1 MVEDSRLLHD
11 IVGNSPEERGAPWCC
26 GCRSYSGHGRRGKVL
41 RQALPQQGKVRAM
54 PWNNQGGGWQG
65 GGGQGPWGGRPG
77 GGQQPPDLEELLRRS
92 QEKVKKI
99 FPGGAGGFG
108 NNRRAWVI
116 IPLALVVVWLAS
128 GFYRVQ
134 PDEQGVVLRFGAWDR
149 TTQPGLNWHFPTPI
163 ESVLTPQ
170 VTRVNRVEIGFR
182 SGADATRAGTNRD
195 VPNESL
201 ILTGDENI
209 VDINFVLLWQIKD
222 AGQFLFNIRDP
233 EQTVKAV
240 AESVMREIIGET
252 PFAEATTEGRGSIE
266 LRAREQMQATLDDY
280 GAGILVNQV
289 QLQKVDPPGEVID
302 AFRDVQRAQADRE
315 RAQNEAEAFAND
327 ILPRARGEAARIL
340 QEAQAYR
347 QEVVARAEGDAQRF
361 LAVLNEYNNAKDVTQ
376 RRLYIETM
384 EEVLRGMNKVEIDSS
399 AEGAGGVIPYLPL
412 PELQRRARDLPPSAS
427 EATG

>member
-1 MVEDSRLLHD
+1 
-11 IVGNSPEERGAPWCC
+11 
-26 GCRSYSGHGRRGKVL
+26 
-41 RQALPQQGKVRAM
+41 M

-99 FPGGAGGFG
+99 FPGGGAGGG
-108 NNRRAWVI
+108 GLGSNRKAWVI
-116 IPLALVVVWLAS
+116 IPLALVAIWLAS

-134 PDEQGVVLRFGAWDR
+134 PAEQGVVLRFGAWDR

-170 VTRVNRVEIGFR
+170 VTRVNRVEVGFR
-182 SGADATRAGTNRD
+182 SGAEGAGGGANRD
-195 VPNESL
+195 VANESL

-222 AGQFLFNIRDP
+222 AGEFLFNIRDP

-252 PFAEATTEGRGSIE
+252 PFAEATTEGRGNIE
-266 LRAREQMQATLDDY
+266 VRAREQMQATLDEY

-315 RAQNEAEAFAND
+315 RAQNEAETFAND
-327 ILPRARGEAARIL
+327 ILPRARGEAERL
-340 QEAQAYR
+340 VQEAQAYR
-347 QEVVARAEGDAQRF
+347 QEVVADAEGDAQRF
-361 LAVLNEYNNAKDVTQ
+361 LAVYNAYAKAPDVTT
-376 RRLYIETM
+376 RRIYLETM
-384 EEVLRGMNKVEIDSS
+384 EQVLRDMNKVVIDG
-399 AEGAGGVIPYLPL
+399 AAGGPGVVPYLPL
-412 PELQRRARDLPPSAS
+412 PELERRAR
-427 EATG
+427 EQRATSTGSLESSGDAQ

>member
-1 MVEDSRLLHD
+1 
-11 IVGNSPEERGAPWCC
+11 
-26 GCRSYSGHGRRGKVL
+26 
-41 RQALPQQGKVRAM
+41 M

-99 FPGGAGGFG
+99 FPGGGAGGG
-108 NNRRAWVI
+108 GLGSNRKAWVI
-116 IPLALVVVWLAS
+116 IPLALVAIWLAS

-134 PDEQGVVLRFGAWDR
+134 PAEQGVVLRFGAWDR

-170 VTRVNRVEIGFR
+170 VTRVNRVEVGFR
-182 SGADATRAGTNRD
+182 SGAEAAGGGANRD
-195 VPNESL
+195 VPDESL

-222 AGQFLFNIRDP
+222 AGEFLFNIRDP
-233 EQTVKAV
+233 DQTVKAV

-252 PFAEATTEGRGSIE
+252 PFAEATTEGRGNIE
-266 LRAREQMQATLDDY
+266 VRAREQMQATLDEY

-315 RAQNEAEAFAND
+315 RAQNEAETFAND
-327 ILPRARGEAARIL
+327 ILPRARGEAERL
-340 QEAQAYR
+340 VQEAQAYR
-347 QEVVARAEGDAQRF
+347 QEVVADAEGDAQRF
-361 LAVLNEYNNAKDVTQ
+361 LAVYNAYAKAPDVTT
-376 RRLYIETM
+376 RRIYLETM
-384 EEVLRGMNKVEIDSS
+384 EQVLRDMNKVVIDG
-399 AEGAGGVIPYLPL
+399 AAGGPGVVPYLPL
-412 PELQRRARDLPPSAS
+412 PELERRAR
-427 EATG
+427 EQRATSTGSLESSGDAQ

>member
-1 MVEDSRLLHD
+1 
-11 IVGNSPEERGAPWCC
+11 
-26 GCRSYSGHGRRGKVL
+26 
-41 RQALPQQGKVRAM
+41 M

-99 FPGGAGGFG
+99 FPGGGGTG
-108 NNRRAWVI
+108 GLGSNRKAWVI
-116 IPLALVVVWLAS
+116 IPLALIAIWLAS

-134 PDEQGVVLRFGAWDR
+134 PAEQGVVLRFGAWDR

-170 VTRVNRVEIGFR
+170 VTRVNRVEVGFR
-182 SGADATRAGTNRD
+182 SGSEAAGASANRG

-266 LRAREQMQATLDDY
+266 VQAREQMQATLDEY

-315 RAQNEAEAFAND
+315 RAQNEAETYAND
-327 ILPRARGEAARIL
+327 ILPRARGDAERLL

-347 QEVVARAEGDAQRF
+347 EEVVADAQGDAQRF
-361 LAVLNEYNNAKDVTQ
+361 LAVYNEYTKAPDVTT
-376 RRLYIETM
+376 RRLYLETM
-384 EEVLRGMNKVEIDSS
+384 EQVLRDMNKVVIDNKN
-399 AEGAGGVIPYLPL
+399 AGPGVVPYLPL
-412 PELQRRARDLPPSAS
+412 PDLERRAREQRAGSAS
-427 EATG
+427 GLESSGDAQ

>member
-1 MVEDSRLLHD
+1 
-11 IVGNSPEERGAPWCC
+11 
-26 GCRSYSGHGRRGKVL
+26 
-41 RQALPQQGKVRAM
+41 M
-54 PWNNQGGGWQG
+54 PWNNQGGGWQGG

-99 FPGGAGGFG
+99 FPGGGGFG

-163 ESVLTPQ
+163 ESVDTPK
-170 VTRVNRVEIGFR
+170 VTRVNRVEVGFR
-182 SGADATRAGTNRD
+182 SAADVGGGGANRD
-195 VPNESL
+195 VENESL

-222 AGQFLFNIRDP
+222 AGQYLFNVRDP
-233 EQTVKAV
+233 EATVKAV

-252 PFAEATTEGRGSIE
+252 PFAEATTEGRGDIE
-266 LRAREQMQATLDDY
+266 LQARDLIQTTLDSY
-280 GAGILVNQV
+280 GAGVLVNQV
-289 QLQKVDPPGEVID
+289 QLQKVDPPQEVID

-315 RAQNEAEAFAND
+315 RAQNEAETFAND
-327 ILPRARGEAARIL
+327 ILPRARGEAERLL

-347 QEVVARAEGDAQRF
+347 QEVVARSEGDAQRF

-384 EEVLRGMNKVEIDSS
+384 EEVLRDMNKVVIDSS
-399 AEGAGGVIPYLPL
+399 AEGSGVVPYLPL
-412 PELQRRARDLPPSAS
+412 QELERRARERPPGVS
-427 EATG
+427 EPTGDQQ